1 MSGFFNLIKHGP
13 KIAKTVT
20 SPITH
25 ARNIIRSTFTKNKT
39 NKPKIGGQEK
49 SKKIKE
55 AVAIKK
61 GATKID
67 DKITKQYTEAKAKVR
82 KGDLD
87 RKDIIGGAKNKRD
100 SKRLMKKADEFVK
113 ETLKGF
119 KRGGRAGFNVGGST
133 NGNGKKGDLGMQS
146 VIYGLD
152 KNPNVTARDPKAK
165 FIAAAKSDKS
175 TKPMGKSIVKS
186 KKEKNK
192 RII

>member
-25 ARNIIRSTFTKNKT
+25 AKNVIKSTFKKDKT

-49 SKKIKE
+49 SKRIKE

-61 GATKID
+61 DATKLD
-67 DKITKQYTEAKAKVR
+67 EKITRDFKEAKTKVK
-82 KGDLD
+82 KGVLD

-100 SKRLMKKADEFVK
+100 VKRLTKKADEFVK

-119 KRGGRAGFNVGGST
+119 KKGGRAGFNKGSKDPV
-133 NGNGKKGDLGMQS
+133 GKK
-146 VIYGLD
+146 
-152 KNPNVTARDPKAK
+152 
-165 FIAAAKSDKS
+165 
-175 TKPMGKSIVKS
+175 KS
-186 KKEKNK
+186 KFPDFSGDGEVTQKDVLMAKGVIPKPKNK
-192 RII
+192 KKVI

>member
-25 ARNIIRSTFTKNKT
+25 AKNVIT
-39 NKPKIGGQEK
+39 SAFKPKKAKIGGQEK

-67 DKITKQYTEAKAKVR
+67 DKITKQYTEAKAKVK

-119 KRGGRAGFNVGGST
+119 KRGGRAGFNKGSKDPV
-133 NGNGKKGDLGMQS
+133 GKK
-146 VIYGLD
+146 
-152 KNPNVTARDPKAK
+152 
-165 FIAAAKSDKS
+165 
-175 TKPMGKSIVKS
+175 KS
-186 KKEKNK
+186 KFPDFSGDGEVTQKDVLMAKGVIPKPKNK
-192 RII
+192 KKVI

>member
-25 ARNIIRSTFTKNKT
+25 AKNVITSAFKPKKT
-39 NKPKIGGQEK
+39 KIGGQEK
-49 SKKIKE
+49 SKRIKE

-67 DKITKQYTEAKAKVR
+67 DKITKQYTEAKAKVK
-82 KGDLD
+82 KGVLD
-87 RKDIIGGAKNKRD
+87 RKDIVGGAKNKRD

-119 KRGGRAGFNVGGST
+119 KRGGRAGFNKGSKDPV
-133 NGNGKKGDLGMQS
+133 GKK
-146 VIYGLD
+146 
-152 KNPNVTARDPKAK
+152 
-165 FIAAAKSDKS
+165 
-175 TKPMGKSIVKS
+175 KS
-186 KKEKNK
+186 KFPDFSGDGEVTQKDVLMAKGVIPKPKNK
-192 RII
+192 KKVI